1 MAVIR
6 QYCENCFVQ
15 IVGLLCQTERT
26 SASSTEKVCYYSLKL
41 CFFSWQVVKTQA
53 AIHKVVECLAN
64 NEFFCSYASQG
75 VESPETSSD
84 SEIELEASFC
94 EDEVLKYY
102 FNPGFNYQEILTFFL
117 NTTTTRKVKLCC
129 YDDLKST
136 A

>member
-1 MAVIR
+1 M
-6 QYCENCFVQ
+6 
-15 IVGLLCQTERT
+15 
-26 SASSTEKVCYYSLKL
+26 
-41 CFFSWQVVKTQA
+41 VKQRA

-64 NEFFCSYASQG
+64 NEFFCSYTSQG

-117 NTTTTRKVKLCC
+117 NATTTRKVKLCC